1 MYHTKKPPVFT
12 GASFNPKNL
21 RRPAKE
27 KPRRQKPGHRGQFR
41 RTPQNRHSCP
51 PDILNN
57 CRKRLFF
64 TRRFESYIV
73 KETYSATVKKA
84 PITRLFF
91 SGKHAALAFFRAA
104 PIALPADPAGKETAF
119 YPPCLRNS
127 AFALKFRNIP
137 TTAAAANKIQI
148 PFPAV
153 PHPC

>member
-1 MYHTKKPPVFT
+1 LYRTKKPPVFT

-41 RTPQNRHSCP
+41 RTPQDRHSCP

-84 PITRLFF
+84 PITRLPFF
-91 SGKHAALAFFRAA
+91 LGQTCCPCFFADSADRPARRSCGKRN
-104 PIALPADPAGKETAF
+104 GF
-119 YPPCLRNS
+119 YPPCLRNT
-127 AFALKFRNIP
+127 AFALKLRNIP
-137 TTAAAANKIQI
+137 TKADAANKT
-148 PFPAV
+148 
-153 PHPC
+153 